1 MGSARSEH
9 KRHSRGHLRGRRS
22 LDPTFQASG
31 DRDAVPV
38 LSPESFHLQD
48 FFEVVHQKDGRGTSE
63 KNFEACLSFST
74 F

>member
-1 MGSARSEH
+1 LVAARSEH
-9 KRHSRGHLRGRRS
+9 ERHGSGYLRGRRS
-22 LDPTFQASG
+22 LDSTFQASG

-48 FFEVVHQKDGRGTSE
+48 SFEVVHQKDGRGTTE